1 MCYNIFMEKRRKIK
15 PISCS
20 ECEKMIYPYLDNA
33 LSVSDLEIIYN
44 HIKNCPSCM
53 EELSIQFLVTKGI
66 EAVDKSDNYNLVK
79 SLKTKLDETET
90 ILKRARVSKIVTA
103 ILLSIILAVVL
114 AAIIGLTI

>member
-1 MCYNIFMEKRRKIK
+1 MEKTRKIK

-33 LSVSDLEIIYN
+33 LSISDIEIIYN

-53 EELSIQFLVTKGI
+53 EELTIQFLVTEGI

-79 SLKTKLDETET
+79 SLNNKLRDTER
-90 ILKRARVSKIVTA
+90 LLQRARISRVVTVILLGVILAIVV
-103 ILLSIILAVVL
+103 LSII
-114 AAIIGLTI
+114 GLSL

>member
-1 MCYNIFMEKRRKIK
+1 MEKTRKIK

-33 LSVSDLEIIYN
+33 LSISDIEIIYN

-53 EELSIQFLVTKGI
+53 EELTIQFLVTEGI

-79 SLKTKLDETET
+79 SLNNKLRDTER
-90 ILKRARVSKIVTA
+90 LLQRARISRVVTVILLGVILSIVV
-103 ILLSIILAVVL
+103 LSII
-114 AAIIGLTI
+114 GLSL